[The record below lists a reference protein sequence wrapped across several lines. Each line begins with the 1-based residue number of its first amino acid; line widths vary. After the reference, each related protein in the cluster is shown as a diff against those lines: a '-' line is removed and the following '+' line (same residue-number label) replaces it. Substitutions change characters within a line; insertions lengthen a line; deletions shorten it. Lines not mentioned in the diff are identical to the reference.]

1 MYCEFTTK
9 LDAFQSGD
17 KGIIEL
23 INYSGNEAVQ
33 NSIST
38 FMLEEVY
45 QSHSAYVQDI
55 QRKAEKYNKEMIESL
70 KSQFGDLLGDNR
82 SIMDDLYGQ
91 YLDRT
96 KFYLRPLAKLTRDI
110 LAEYYSDQI
119 EWDNI

>member
-1 MYCEFTTK
+1 M
-9 LDAFQSGD
+9 
-17 KGIIEL
+17 
-23 INYSGNEAVQ
+23 
-33 NSIST
+33 ST
-38 FMLEEVY
+38 FMLEDVY

-55 QRKAEKYNKEMIESL
+55 QRTAEKYNEEIIESL

-82 SIMDDLYGQ
+82 SIIDDLYGQ

-110 LAEYYSDQI
+110 LAECYGDEI